1 MAFPWHREALEALL
15 SRRDRLP
22 HALLVTGRAGIGKV
36 EFAREVA
43 RGLLCESPRSGL
55 ACGECPSCHW
65 ISQGNHPDLRE
76 VVPEAA
82 EEAEE
87 EAGDGA
93 KEARKSLAIKIDQ
106 IRAIGDFMALSTH
119 RAGFR
124 VLLVHPAESMQPAA
138 ANALLKT
145 LEEPPP
151 ATAIVMV
158 SDRPA
163 RVLATI
169 RSRCQLVP
177 LQAPARAS
185 AVAWLS
191 AQGVPEADLALSLA
205 GGAPLL
211 AAELAL
217 PEEQK
222 LRRKVVAEL
231 SRPEGAHALAFAAGF
246 DRALLERTLFWM
258 QTWVHDLL
266 RVKNSAQPRHH
277 VDSATALRTKARR
290 ARLESLLALDRELV
304 EARRLVTHPLNARL
318 VAEHLM
324 MAYNRATLGSLP

>member
-1 MAFPWHREALEALL
+1 
-15 SRRDRLP
+15 
-22 HALLVTGRAGIGKV
+22 
-36 EFAREVA
+36 
-43 RGLLCESPRSGL
+43 
-55 ACGECPSCHW
+55 
-65 ISQGNHPDLRE
+65 
-76 VVPEAA
+76 
-82 EEAEE
+82 
-87 EAGDGA
+87 
-93 KEARKSLAIKIDQ
+93 
-106 IRAIGDFMALSTH
+106 
-119 RAGFR
+119 
-124 VLLVHPAESMQPAA
+124 
-138 ANALLKT
+138 
-145 LEEPPP
+145 
-151 ATAIVMV
+151 MV

-177 LQAPARAS
+177 LRAPARAP
-185 AVAWLS
+185 AVAWLT
-191 AQGVPEADLALSLA
+191 AQGVPEPELALSLA

-217 PEEQK
+217 PDEQK

-231 SRPEGAHALAFAAGF
+231 SRPEGAHALAFATGF

-266 RVKNSAQPRHH
+266 RVKNSTQPRHH

-304 EARRLVTHPLNARL
+304 EARRLVAHPLNARL